1 MSDISAATS
10 AGAGISFD
18 SFSKVGEQAS
28 SAMRDVQ
35 NFSTTMDPTNQG
47 DLLKMQMLMMKASI
61 ATQLQASL
69 TKSMDDMLKAVV
81 QRF

>member
-1 MSDISAATS
+1 MSDISATT
-10 AGAGISFD
+10 GASGAISFD
-18 SFSKVGEQAS
+18 TFSQVGEQAS
-28 SAMRDVQ
+28 QAMQDVQ
-35 NFSTTMDPTNQG
+35 SFSQSMDPTNQA

-61 ATQLQASL
+61 STQLQASL